1 MARTQRS
8 RDDYAV
14 KVRALTLARREHAIP
29 KYLRETAKIYA
40 VKLPYRS
47 VPKSRA
53 VTDLFTGI
61 CRRLRKSALAIRLLS
76 RGQLADSRVIRGA

>member
-1 MARTQRS
+1 M
-8 RDDYAV
+8 
-14 KVRALTLARREHAIP
+14 KVRALTLARLKHAIP

-76 RGQLADSRVIRGA
+76 RGQLADSRVIRRA